1 MTAKARASQRGISL
15 VLCPAFDTIEG
26 HPLMLQEKFAIAAK
40 LKGGRGCNRPERAG
54 LPNEVEIAIGMEVMV
69 TFNVLANG
77 TQGHLVDIVLDHTCL
92 CRCVTRSHCPGNLAQ
107 GHPADNPTLLHQ
119 HTPSQT
125 IACAV
130 LQPWPP

>member
-26 HPLMLQEKFAIAAK
+26 CPLMLQEKFAIAAK

-77 TQGHLVDIVLDHTCL
+77 ARGHLVDIVLDPRETVDINNRQAIELQYPPTYMLVQMCHMKPL
-92 CRCVTRSHCPGNLAQ
+92 SWKPCPRASCQ
-107 GHPADNPTLLHQ
+107 
-119 HTPSQT
+119 
-125 IACAV
+125 
-130 LQPWPP
+130 